1 MDIIF
6 IRHTSFNV
14 PKGTCYGRTDVP
26 LNDTFEQEAAVTKK
40 NLMEYGKFDAV
51 FSSPLTRTRKL
62 AEYCGYPSP
71 TIDNRLKE
79 MSMGDWEMR
88 KFDEIKDKELQEWY
102 DDYMHAATKNGESFP
117 VLYARVAAFLDEIR
131 LNSYK
136 RVSVFA
142 HGGVM
147 MCAGIY
153 GGLFPKNDC
162 FKHLVPYGGIMK
174 ISV

>member
-6 IRHTSFNV
+6 IRHTSVNV

-102 DDYMHAATKNGESFP
+102 DDYMHAAPKT
-117 VLYARVAAFLDEIR
+117 ARAFLCCTPVWQLFLMRYASIAT
-131 LNSYK
+131 N
-136 RVSVFA
+136 VSLSLHMA
-142 HGGVM
+142 E
-147 MCAGIY
+147 
-153 GGLFPKNDC
+153 
-162 FKHLVPYGGIMK
+162 
-174 ISV
+174 